1 VLGIRT
7 IPAIQP
13 GIIRESHRT
22 VFWQETDGGG
32 SGSSLGA
39 VSQIF
44 DVSCLFGKPKF
55 SNIQEDAFS
64 IWSGCPSTDPL
75 EPMIA
80 QLFKRLWDIPVVG
93 QHYFVDGDNDT
104 LVPVFDFTSSG
115 QTKGNKSAILFGKK
129 IADVQS
135 PDGSDNI
142 DWLELQ
148 KVSGELADNLY
159 RVFTVKGQPPA
170 SVSSS

>member
-1 VLGIRT
+1 
-7 IPAIQP
+7 
-13 GIIRESHRT
+13 
-22 VFWQETDGGG
+22 
-32 SGSSLGA
+32 
-39 VSQIF
+39 
-44 DVSCLFGKPKF
+44 
-55 SNIQEDAFS
+55 
-64 IWSGCPSTDPL
+64 
-75 EPMIA
+75 MIA

-159 RVFTVKGQPPA
+159 RVYTVKGQPPA

>member
-1 VLGIRT
+1 MLGIRT

-22 VFWQETDGGG
+22 VFWQATDGGG

-44 DVSCLFGKPKF
+44 DVSCLFGKPEF
-55 SNIQEDAFS
+55 SNIQEDAYK
-64 IWSGCPSTDPL
+64 IWNECPSTDPL

-80 QLFKRLWDIPVVG
+80 YLFKRLWDIPVVG

>member
-1 VLGIRT
+1 
-7 IPAIQP
+7 
-13 GIIRESHRT
+13 
-22 VFWQETDGGG
+22 
-32 SGSSLGA
+32 
-39 VSQIF
+39 
-44 DVSCLFGKPKF
+44 
-55 SNIQEDAFS
+55 
-64 IWSGCPSTDPL
+64 
-75 EPMIA
+75 MIA

-129 IADVQS
+129 IEDVQS

-170 SVSSS
+170 SVSSSRLVPLPSN